1 MTELP
6 DHLDEGI
13 NFGGIAVIGRGE
25 VPHWWLESGIN
36 TFGSG
41 RVRGLTI
48 FAMTPVYRK
57 SAIGSRSKSAPP
69 GRDTQ
74 PVDAR
79 RPTVAKIPLRYH
91 AEGEAAPYLP
101 DEPNPPAPRWESA
114 RPPSTHSTGSVRAR
128 VICRKPASSWVR
140 G

>member
-1 MTELP
+1 MKASTSEESP
-6 DHLDEGI
+6 SSDGAKART
-13 NFGGIAVIGRGE
+13 GGFSSGR
-25 VPHWWLESGIN
+25 N
-36 TFGSG
+36 TLGAG
-41 RVRGLTI
+41 RVRVLTT

-57 SAIGSRSKSAPP
+57 SAIGSRSKSAPL

-101 DEPNPPAPRWESA
+101 EEPKPPAPRRELAKS
-114 RPPSTHSTGSVRAR
+114 PSTHSTGSRSEKGRAR
-128 VICRKPASSWVR
+128 E
-140 G
+140 